1 MPIGQGVLGED
12 VGAGKRWG
20 DLELVGVNRPPYGHP
35 APSGAGPPT
44 PGCRGTYRAISNCSS
59 HFFFSS
65 RVLKK
70 SS

>member
-1 MPIGQGVLGED
+1 MEGPGSGG
-12 VGAGKRWG
+12 GK
-20 DLELVGVNRPPYGHP
+20 LSSPQGHP
-35 APSGAGPPT
+35 ALSGAGPPT